1 MDAFT
6 LVALVLAGIASVT
19 VGIFVL
25 VRDKSSSENI
35 SFFGISMGI
44 FCWALGIAGFLLTD
58 DFDTALMWA
67 KFYYFAPIILVL
79 SAIVFAIRF
88 AITIPIPKWLL
99 VLLFFTGAT
108 LAALLLVIPTFL
120 TSHIVEDDYGK
131 RVVLGTVAYSVY
143 GVYLLLAFAVT
154 LAIMWL
160 KSGRLNE
167 FYQRQQARMFFVGF
181 GTASLLG
188 LYFNLI
194 LPFFGNYSLIMIGPV
209 CTTIFVSTTA
219 YAIAKHHMF
228 DIRAFVVRTVIYA
241 LSTILLAL
249 TFVAPIVICLF
260 LILEFKIEATHLV
273 VAVVIIT
280 LTATN
285 YAKIRAKFDKI
296 TAKIFF
302 RDVYEP
308 AKLLSELNQTLAS
321 TIELKDLLAKT
332 TQLIDRTIR
341 PEFCVFYLNDEK
353 KEYTR
358 AVGDSKDLLEQIT
371 IKKVAECLESI
382 MDDDVYIP
390 RLQAKMSDTRQHLL
404 KEKNIAA
411 VAQLKTRQHEGFF
424 HIGYM
429 LLGSRKSGQQYD
441 VQDIQVL
448 VATANTLAIAIQNA
462 LHFEEIRH
470 FNKTLQERVEEQTR
484 KYRTA
489 NEKLKK
495 LDETKDE
502 FISMASHQLRT
513 PLTSVKGYLS
523 MVLEGDAGP
532 LKPQQE
538 QLLKQS
544 FMSSQRMVNLIADLL
559 NLSRLNTGKFVIE
572 TAPTDLRVIVDQEI
586 AQLHETAKA
595 KNITLTYVNP
605 KTFSLLPLDEGKIH
619 QVVMN
624 FIDNA
629 IYYTPEG
636 GQIEVSLNETPS
648 HIEFRVQDS
657 GIGVPREMQ
666 HKLFGKFYRADNARR
681 MRPDGTGL
689 GLYMAKKVVVAQGGS
704 IIFASQ
710 EGKGSTFGFRFSKR
724 HVTTHNQT
732 LPSEKA

>member
-1 MDAFT
+1 
-6 LVALVLAGIASVT
+6 
-19 VGIFVL
+19 VGL
-25 VRDKSSSENI
+25 PTYEK
-35 SFFGISMGI
+35 G
-44 FCWALGIAGFLLTD
+44 
-58 DFDTALMWA
+58 DFDPVEFDHAMEGVNDSTL
-67 KFYYFAPIILVL
+67 I
-79 SAIVFAIRF
+79 SAR
-88 AITIPIPKWLL
+88 
-99 VLLFFTGAT
+99 LFEERST
-108 LAALLLVIPTFL
+108 LNVML
-120 TSHIVEDDYGK
+120 THHDISA
-131 RVVLGTVAYSVY
+131 VA
-143 GVYLLLAFAVT
+143 
-154 LAIMWL
+154 
-160 KSGRLNE
+160 RL
-167 FYQRQQARMFFVGF
+167 
-181 GTASLLG
+181 TASRG
-188 LYFNLI
+188 
-194 LPFFGNYSLIMIGPV
+194 S
-209 CTTIFVSTTA
+209 
-219 YAIAKHHMF
+219 
-228 DIRAFVVRTVIYA
+228 
-241 LSTILLAL
+241 
-249 TFVAPIVICLF
+249 
-260 LILEFKIEATHLV
+260 
-273 VAVVIIT
+273 
-280 LTATN
+280 
-285 YAKIRAKFDKI
+285 
-296 TAKIFF
+296 
-302 RDVYEP
+302 
-308 AKLLSELNQTLAS
+308 
-321 TIELKDLLAKT
+321 
-332 TQLIDRTIR
+332 
-341 PEFCVFYLNDEK
+341 K
-353 KEYTR
+353 KE
-358 AVGDSKDLLEQIT
+358 VL
-371 IKKVAECLESI
+371 
-382 MDDDVYIP
+382 
-390 RLQAKMSDTRQHLL
+390 
-404 KEKNIAA
+404 
-411 VAQLKTRQHEGFF
+411 
-424 HIGYM
+424 GYM
-429 LLGSRKSGQQYD
+429 LLGPRKSGKNYD
-441 VQDIQVL
+441 LQDAQVIDAVASTL
-448 VATANTLAIAIQNA
+448 VIAMQNA
-462 LHFEEIRH
+462 LHFEEIQH
-470 FNKTLQERVEEQTR
+470 FNVTLQERVEEQTR